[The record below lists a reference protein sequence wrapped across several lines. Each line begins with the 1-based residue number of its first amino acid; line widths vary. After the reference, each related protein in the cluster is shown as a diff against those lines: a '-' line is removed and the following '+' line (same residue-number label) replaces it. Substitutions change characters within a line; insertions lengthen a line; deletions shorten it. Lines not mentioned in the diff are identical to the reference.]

1 MGEKNIKNKEALFLE
16 IKDEFQELLGKHKD
30 NKQAIVSELK
40 DSRVF
45 KNKSLIDFGSLRGQ
59 ESLQSFH

>member
-30 NKQAIVSELK
+30 NKQAIISELK

-45 KNKSLIDFGSLRGQ
+45 KN
-59 ESLQSFH
+59 